1 MGSFF
6 NSFLQPLE
14 KKKTKTPTKK
24 LLLTLFLLFLF
35 RLGNTIPLEEI
46 DQEALTKTLAQ
57 MDSTNPF
64 LQLYTMYSGGKTLNF
79 FSLGLI
85 PFINA
90 SILIDLLTTLIPSL
104 EKLQTEEG
112 ERGRK
117 QIFFYKKIIAF
128 FFALFEAGVLVSYL
142 QPFFYNA
149 EFSTYIFCGLE
160 LITGS
165 FLLIWFSTLIDTK
178 GIGNGTSLLIF
189 INIISSFFSKMK
201 PLFFDFKLSFL
212 KGEIFSNISFSFF
225 LEVFVLLFFIFC
237 ITLLQLTRMN
247 IEIVS
252 SKQLLLLEERED
264 SFYSKNVIEKEEEKQ
279 VEKREK
285 GLSIRLTQ
293 AGIFPIIIASNL
305 LPFLSSFFRISNSLF
320 LNVFYYLLILI
331 FNYFYTTLFWD
342 PEKISEQLRKASVS
356 VTDVSPGKE
365 TISYLENAV
374 RASSLFGG
382 LFLCCILASYD
393 FLKDKFSGDIIKQLN
408 ISSLIIVVGVA
419 YELKKTLESLYQAEF
434 QKVKQIK

>member
-1 MGSFF
+1 
-6 NSFLQPLE
+6 
-14 KKKTKTPTKK
+14 
-24 LLLTLFLLFLF
+24 
-35 RLGNTIPLEEI
+35 
-46 DQEALTKTLAQ
+46 
-57 MDSTNPF
+57 
-64 LQLYTMYSGGKTLNF
+64 
-79 FSLGLI
+79 
-85 PFINA
+85 
-90 SILIDLLTTLIPSL
+90 
-104 EKLQTEEG
+104 
-112 ERGRK
+112 
-117 QIFFYKKIIAF
+117 
-128 FFALFEAGVLVSYL
+128 
-142 QPFFYNA
+142 
-149 EFSTYIFCGLE
+149 
-160 LITGS
+160 
-165 FLLIWFSTLIDTK
+165 
-178 GIGNGTSLLIF
+178 
-189 INIISSFFSKMK
+189 
-201 PLFFDFKLSFL
+201 
-212 KGEIFSNISFSFF
+212 
-225 LEVFVLLFFIFC
+225 
-237 ITLLQLTRMN
+237 MN